1 MEVATKNNIKI
12 FLQVNYTRLEQV
24 MTATEQ
30 YERLKHKIAVKST
43 PAERISFMR
52 ALIALYGN
60 ELSDKQIGN
69 LKRNIKLAE
78 RQALQHEKA

>member
-1 MEVATKNNIKI
+1 
-12 FLQVNYTRLEQV
+12 

>member
-1 MEVATKNNIKI
+1 
-12 FLQVNYTRLEQV
+12 

-60 ELSDKQIGN
+60 ELSDEQISD
-69 LKRNIKLAE
+69 LKRNIKKAE
-78 RQALQHEKA
+78 RQALQHES

>member
-1 MEVATKNNIKI
+1 
-12 FLQVNYTRLEQV
+12 
-24 MTATEQ
+24 MTPTEK
-30 YERLKHKIAVKST
+30 YEAIKHKIALKDT

-60 ELSDKQIGN
+60 ELSDEQISD

-78 RQALQHEKA
+78 RQALQHES

>member
-1 MEVATKNNIKI
+1 
-12 FLQVNYTRLEQV
+12 

-60 ELSDKQIGN
+60 ELSDEQIDD
-69 LKRNIKLAE
+69 LKANIKLAQE
-78 RQALQHEKA
+78 QEKQHADNI

>member
-1 MEVATKNNIKI
+1 
-12 FLQVNYTRLEQV
+12 

-43 PAERISFMR
+43 PAERISFMK

-60 ELSDKQIGN
+60 ELSDEKISN
-69 LKRNIKLAE
+69 LKHNIKLAE
-78 RQALQHEKA
+78 RQAMQHGN

>member
-1 MEVATKNNIKI
+1 
-12 FLQVNYTRLEQV
+12 
-24 MTATEQ
+24 MTAAEQ

-60 ELSDKQIGN
+60 ELSYEQISD
-69 LKRNIKLAE
+69 LKRNIKLVE
-78 RQALQHEKA
+78 RQAMHHES

>member
-1 MEVATKNNIKI
+1 
-12 FLQVNYTRLEQV
+12 

-60 ELSDKQIGN
+60 ELSDEQISD
-69 LKRNIKLAE
+69 LKRNIKLTE
-78 RQALQHEKA
+78 RQAMQHEN

>member
-1 MEVATKNNIKI
+1 
-12 FLQVNYTRLEQV
+12 

-30 YERLKHKIAVKST
+30 YEKLKRKIAVKST

-52 ALIALYGN
+52 ALIALYSD
-60 ELSDKQIGN
+60 ELSDEQISD

-78 RQALQHEKA
+78 RQALQHEN

>member
-1 MEVATKNNIKI
+1 
-12 FLQVNYTRLEQV
+12 

-43 PAERISFMR
+43 PAERISFIR
-52 ALIALYGN
+52 ALIALYGD
-60 ELSDKQIGN
+60 ELSDKQIGD

>member
-1 MEVATKNNIKI
+1 MTPTEKYEAIK
-12 FLQVNYTRLEQV
+12 Y
-24 MTATEQ
+24 
-30 YERLKHKIAVKST
+30 KIALKDT

-60 ELSDKQIGN
+60 ELSDKQIGD
-69 LKRNIKLAE
+69 LKRNIKLVE

>member
-1 MEVATKNNIKI
+1 
-12 FLQVNYTRLEQV
+12 

-43 PAERISFMR
+43 PAERIPFMR

-60 ELSDKQIGN
+60 ELSDEQIAD

-78 RQALQHEKA
+78 RQALQHES

>member
-1 MEVATKNNIKI
+1 
-12 FLQVNYTRLEQV
+12 

-60 ELSDKQIGN
+60 ELSDEQISD